1 MTMKINQDCRY
12 FRGDIPCSF
21 HKKEH
26 VICEDC
32 PYYDPIK
39 QKILIIKLGAAGDVI
54 RTTPLLRRLK
64 QVYPESFITWLT
76 LTPELVPSNWVDQ
89 ILNFELKNIIAL
101 QASQF
106 DLLINLDKDLE
117 ACSLANQI
125 LSYEKKGFGLGDFN
139 HCTPIDSDSEQKY
152 LTGIFDTVN
161 KINTKSYPQEI
172 FEISGFEFQGEKY
185 ILSNFAEKNYQWD
198 IPERHPLVGLNT
210 GCGGRWTSRLWPEN
224 NWIDLAKKL
233 KNDGKGVLILGGPEE
248 HEKNIRIAEQSGAT
262 YLGHFPLDQFINLVD
277 QCDVVVTAVTMATH
291 IAIGLG
297 KKIVLFNNIFNKHE
311 FELYGLGEILE
322 PAVKCDCFF
331 AKECPHNSME
341 HIYVETVLRSCEK
354 LLDGNL

>member
-12 FRGDIPCSF
+12 FKGDIPCSY
-21 HKKEH
+21 HKKEN

-39 QKILIIKLGAAGDVI
+39 QKILIIKLGASGDVI

-64 QVYPESFITWLT
+64 QVYPESFIAWLT
-76 LTPELVPSNWVDQ
+76 LTSELVPSNWVDQ

-125 LSYEKKGFGLGDFN
+125 SAKEKKGFGLSDFN
-139 HCTPIDSDSEQKY
+139 HCTPINSDSEQKY
-152 LTGIFDTVN
+152 LSGIFDTIN

-198 IPERHPLVGLNT
+198 IPERRPVVG
-210 GCGGRWTSRLWPEN
+210 
-224 NWIDLAKKL
+224 
-233 KNDGKGVLILGGPEE
+233 
-248 HEKNIRIAEQSGAT
+248 
-262 YLGHFPLDQFINLVD
+262 
-277 QCDVVVTAVTMATH
+277 
-291 IAIGLG
+291 
-297 KKIVLFNNIFNKHE
+297 
-311 FELYGLGEILE
+311 
-322 PAVKCDCFF
+322 
-331 AKECPHNSME
+331 
-341 HIYVETVLRSCEK
+341 
-354 LLDGNL
+354 